1 MIGVLSVFIVMFC
14 IYQALTFLCMP
25 CHENS
30 WVKIKFSQF
39 QQYYNLNPDRW
50 TLYYDRVGVQTATR
64 KIYGFTEPVYQFCY
78 FGWLDYKKY
87 KRFKKKID
95 KAIEQ
100 KRVNNI
106 NIQILEAVQQDINNL
121 RKQAN
126 KEIEHGA
133 KQSIDIQKRLEEDI
147 KLKC

>member
-1 MIGVLSVFIVMFC
+1 M
-14 IYQALTFLCMP
+14 
-25 CHENS
+25 
-30 WVKIKFSQF
+30 
-39 QQYYNLNPDRW
+39 
-50 TLYYDRVGVQTATR
+50 QTATR

-100 KRVNNI
+100 KRVNNAS
-106 NIQILEAVQQDINNL
+106 IQILEAVQQDINNL

-133 KQSIDIQKRLEEDI
+133 KQSIDIQKRLREDI